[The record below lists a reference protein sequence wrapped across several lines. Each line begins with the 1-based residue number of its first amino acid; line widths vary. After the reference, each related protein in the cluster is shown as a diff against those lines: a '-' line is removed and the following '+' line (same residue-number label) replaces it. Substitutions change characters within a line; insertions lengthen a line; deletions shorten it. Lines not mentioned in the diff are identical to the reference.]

1 MGAVAVAVAVRGR
14 HVERRLSPLDRNA
27 ADARRTIVAD
37 TVALAA
43 PFDSALD
50 RVKRAIA
57 ALDAT
62 LDPALERFARV
73 VAIDDAL
80 HYRCRP
86 LTANT
91 LLRRAPVA
99 NAVIAVAVRLHA
111 LDMAGLADLARPRGR
126 RLAGLAHLNS
136 AIGPD
141 VRFGALRAF
150 GTLRAFGALRALGA
164 LRAFRSFGAL
174 WAIRAFGLLRVTVG
188 FVLRRRKRRR
198 RNTCKKCGE

>member
-1 MGAVAVAVAVRGR
+1 MGAIAVAPMGAVAVAVAVRCG
-14 HVERRLSPLDRNA
+14 HVECRLSPLDRNA

-80 HYRCRP
+80 HDRCRP

-91 LLRRAPVA
+91 LLGRAPVA
-99 NAVIAVAVRLHA
+99 DAVIAVAARLYA
-111 LDMAGLADLARPRGR
+111 LDLAGFANLDRTRGTRFADLNR
-126 RLAGLAHLNS
+126 
-136 AIGPD
+136 AIGTD
-141 VRFGALRAF
+141 LRS
-150 GTLRAFGALRALGA
+150 GTLGPLDRLRALGA
-164 LRAFRSFGAL
+164 LRPLGTLRALRTFGAL
-174 WAIRAFGLLRVTVG
+174 RALRFPVG
-188 FVLRRRKRRR
+188 IVARLFR
-198 RNTCKKCGE
+198 

>member
-37 TVALAA
+37 AVALAA

-80 HYRCRP
+80 HDRCRP

-91 LLRRAPVA
+91 LLGRAPVA
-99 NAVIAVAVRLHA
+99 DAVIAVAARLYA
-111 LDMAGLADLARPRGR
+111 LDLAGFANLDRTRGTRFAGLADLNR
-126 RLAGLAHLNS
+126 
-136 AIGPD
+136 AIGTD
-141 VRFGALRAF
+141 LRS
-150 GTLRAFGALRALGA
+150 GTLGPLDRLRALGA
-164 LRAFRSFGAL
+164 LRPLGTLRALRTFGAL
-174 WAIRAFGLLRVTVG
+174 RALRFPVG
-188 FVLRRRKRRR
+188 IVARLFR
-198 RNTCKKCGE
+198 